1 MNSILLTCF
10 FGVPGT
16 NWPLI
21 PLHISNPFLFV
32 SPYQTVQHF
41 NLQVAA
47 EDAAP
52 PNALWSVT
60 LSIGMTAGFGR
71 WTFLIDLIDGPLL
84 LYK

>member
-1 MNSILLTCF
+1 MYYYIVDLFLLEQI
-10 FGVPGT
+10 GPGRIELF
-16 NWPLI
+16 NI
-21 PLHISNPFLFV
+21 PNLE
-32 SPYQTVQHF
+32 QVQ
-41 NLQVAA
+41 
-47 EDAAP
+47 DAAP